1 MGRVEKKVCVVTGA
15 AMGLGEATARLLA
28 REGARVVLTDLK
40 DAEGEAVAAS
50 IRKAG
55 GDALYLHHDVA
66 DEGAWEEVMK
76 QTVAAHGRL
85 DALVNNA
92 GVVRA
97 CPPHEQTLES
107 WRWLMSINLDG
118 VFLGTKHAMRTM
130 MAANPGTGSIVNLSS
145 IAGLVGI
152 ADVSAYCASKGAVS
166 TYTKAVALYCG
177 REKLG
182 IRVNSVHP
190 AYIWTPMVENHLKS
204 LGDLAEGR
212 KAADAAHPIG
222 HMGAPDDVAYAVLYL
237 VSDEAKLVT
246 GAETV
251 VDGGY
256 TAQ

>member
-1 MGRVEKKVCVVTGA
+1 MGRVEKKVCMVTGA

-118 VFLGTKHAMRTM
+118 VFLGTKHAMRPM
-130 MAANPGTGSIVNLSS
+130 MAAPTGRQRTSCRSS
-145 IAGLVGI
+145 SGCRRSLPSGFRSRSARSARRGVPAGQ
-152 ADVSAYCASKGAVS
+152 
-166 TYTKAVALYCG
+166 
-177 REKLG
+177 R
-182 IRVNSVHP
+182 
-190 AYIWTPMVENHLKS
+190 
-204 LGDLAEGR
+204 
-212 KAADAAHPIG
+212 
-222 HMGAPDDVAYAVLYL
+222 
-237 VSDEAKLVT
+237 
-246 GAETV
+246 
-251 VDGGY
+251 
-256 TAQ
+256 